1 MKSLQIIQTISK
13 IGKVISTIVFV
24 CCIVGFCMCIVGL
37 VTTALGMTAVK
48 LGGVTLQSILQNEA
62 QMTEGTLYLSLIAG
76 AILCAGQAVLA
87 KFAAHYFERELRD
100 GTPFTSDGA
109 KELLR
114 LGVLSICIP
123 VAVQIASMIA
133 EKIITRLFA
142 GVESPDMDPAVSL
155 TVGALVIILALVCR
169 YGAELAAQRATSDP
183 APEQEQ

>member
-13 IGKVISTIVFV
+13 IGKVISTIVFI

-37 VTTALGMTAVK
+37 VTTALGVTAVK

-62 QMTEGTLYLSLIAG
+62 DMTEGTLYLSLISG

-100 GTPFTSDGA
+100 GTPFTGDGA

-123 VAVQIASMIA
+123 VAVQIASTIA
-133 EKIITRLFA
+133 EKIVVRLFA
-142 GVESPDMDPAVSL
+142 GVEPPDVDPAVSL

-169 YGAELAAQRATSDP
+169 YGTELAAQRSDP
-183 APEQEQ
+183 ASEQEQ